1 MCAPAL
7 PYVAACLTVA
17 ARPPERRR
25 RSGAFGRR
33 RERPPRPRAWYG
45 FGRRCVF
52 TPLPPSLGVAPDL
65 SIPGGKAIRVPPTG
79 GLMGLASG
87 SALTG
92 RMRSTVVR
100 EAAPMPELVRAPT
113 GRLDFGA
120 ASRYMNFACSA
131 SRATLVPRGTILV
144 YRHAWGALGGPIR
157 AGGAVRD
164 VDDPVQAW
172 QGGTSTL
179 ARTPTRSALRPTPT
193 PRRIQ
198 PSEAS
203 ARLAA
208 HVAEGVGARH
218 NEAEGCQPAGGVRAA
233 GRSLRVAGES
243 GRPPAAGRSR
253 PSDGGGSRRRCVDV
267 RRRPA
272 PRRCCLPAAPALRC
286 TRARAGHRPASSLV
300 HIIHGRAPQCYE
312 QQRLQV
318 FCWPSSKRAR

>member
-1 MCAPAL
+1 MRSLRLVPYWSVHETLGVDAHNAPL
-7 PYVAACLTVA
+7 KMRT
-17 ARPPERRR
+17 RRIPPIPCRRLEL
-25 RSGAFGRR
+25 RSSPPGRR
-33 RERPPRPRAWYG
+33 CRTGQHGPGRERPPRPRACYG
-45 FGRRCVF
+45 RGARCVF
-52 TPLPPSLGVAPDL
+52 TRWFPPSPGVAPDL

-120 ASRYMNFACSA
+120 ASRCMNFACSA

-179 ARTPTRSALRPTPT
+179 ARTPTRSALRPTPY
-193 PRRIQ
+193 
-198 PSEAS
+198 PSENPAFGS
-203 ARLAA
+203 LGPAR
-208 HVAEGVGARH
+208 R
-218 NEAEGCQPAGGVRAA
+218 
-233 GRSLRVAGES
+233 
-243 GRPPAAGRSR
+243 
-253 PSDGGGSRRRCVDV
+253 SRRRGRRGSSQRSRRLSTG
-267 RRRPA
+267 RRRSSS
-272 PRRCCLPAAPALRC
+272 RSI
-286 TRARAGHRPASSLV
+286 ASSCRR
-300 HIIHGRAPQCYE
+300 IGTAASCRSISA
-312 QQRLQV
+312 
-318 FCWPSSKRAR
+318 K